1 MQYRRFKK
9 ILKYIETACIGV
21 NRSNGSQT
29 GVITE
34 GLSVGGTAAN
44 FQSDNANFKVA
55 INDNAEAYLKNV
67 YSVSVWSWSDDHSS
81 ASVALV
87 CAADGSEHTVDAV
100 ITTEEIS
107 AADCEN
113 DRVVKYTATAEYDG
127 GRKGDLRLLRGRLRR
142 DH

>member
-1 MQYRRFKK
+1 M
-9 ILKYIETACIGV
+9 KYIETACIGV

-67 YSVSVWSWSDDHSS
+67 CSVSVWSWSDDHSS

-100 ITTEEIS
+100 ITTEEIFS
-107 AADCEN
+107 KNLFC
-113 DRVVKYTATAEYDG
+113 
-127 GRKGDLRLLRGRLRR
+127 RGRQKRFFLLFWNFIILPLCVCFV
-142 DH
+142 